1 MAGVRVLCAIAGLAC
16 ALATLDAR
24 AQGAALR
31 QYNPPTPQDSQ
42 DSTPS
47 TDQGDPSSSDLPPP
61 ASDDRH
67 PHWGRRDRY
76 DHSLPAEP
84 QYGSSPE
91 ASSTESSYIPYTPP
105 PTPPSPL
112 DVARSNCD
120 ALRERLET
128 VMRAEM
134 QGGDPAAMK
143 GYAAERQAIYQQER
157 SANCE

>member
-1 MAGVRVLCAIAGLAC
+1 MAR
-16 ALATLDAR
+16 ALALCVIALFAIDAY
-24 AQGAALR
+24 AQNAALR
-31 QYNPPTPQDSQ
+31 QYNPPTDSQ

-47 TDQGDPSSSDLPPP
+47 TDQGDSSSSDLPPP

-67 PHWGRRDRY
+67 LHWGRRDHY

-91 ASSTESSYIPYTPP
+91 ASSTESSSYIPYTPP
-105 PTPPSPL
+105 PTPPTPL

-120 ALRERLET
+120 ALHQRLEA

-134 QGGDPAAMK
+134 QGGNPAAMK
-143 GYAAERQAIYQQER
+143 QYAAERQAIYQQEMQTG
-157 SANCE
+157 CQ

>member
-1 MAGVRVLCAIAGLAC
+1 MALARVLCVIAGLAC
-16 ALATLDAR
+16 LVATLDAH

-31 QYNPPTPQDSQ
+31 QYNPPTPQDS
-42 DSTPS
+42 TPS
-47 TDQGDPSSSDLPPP
+47 TDQGDQSSSDLPPP

-67 PHWGRRDRY
+67 PHWGRRDHY

-84 QYGSSPE
+84 QYGAPQE

-105 PTPPSPL
+105 PTPPSAL
-112 DVARSNCD
+112 DVARSNCE
-120 ALRERLET
+120 ALRQRLET

-134 QGGDPAAMK
+134 QGGDPAAMNR
-143 GYAAERQAIYQQER
+143 YAAERQAIYQQER